1 MNRNISRREVRD
13 MQHEEWLD
21 VKEVAEYVGFKNHG
35 SVWRAVRQ
43 KKMPQPVKLGE
54 RRTRWMKSEIM
65 EFVGR
70 RIAERDGA
78 EGRHIRC

>member
-1 MNRNISRREVRD
+1 MNRNIGRKEVD
-13 MQHEEWLD
+13 YMQLDEWLD

-43 KKMPQPVKLGE
+43 KKIPQPVKLGE
-54 RRTRWMKSEIM
+54 RRTRWMKSEIL

-70 RIAERDGA
+70 RIAERDRP
-78 EGRHIRC
+78 EGRHSRC